1 MNIDSTLYNGRP
13 TDTRSEVEMAIYDK
27 LDSLGIEYKRAD
39 HDHTDT
45 MEDCLAIEKV
55 LGAKICKNLFL
66 CNRQQT
72 SFYMLLMP
80 GDKPFK
86 TKFLT
91 SQLNCARLSF
101 AEADKMQEYLH
112 TIPGSVSA
120 LELIFDTDNNIQLVI
135 DNDLM
140 SDEYICG
147 HPGINTSTV
156 RLLREDMLRYVREA
170 KHEPTLHKAII
181 EKKQIQFH
189 RVARQMNGSLYY
201 ETDAN
206 GDDKVYT
213 VNPYRTVFSDGFYYL
228 VCSRER
234 SDNSTPD
241 KISNYRI
248 DRISDVTLIENKGI
262 YPETSIAG
270 ASKNVDTKRYI
281 STHRMMW
288 GGTPE
293 TIKFICPEWAITEIV
308 DYFGGD
314 YEINSNEEDAETGE
328 KMMIVKVESTQDNM
342 LIWARRFFDFVEI
355 ISPASLRQ
363 ILRDDIAKAY
373 KKYSKSD

>member
-1 MNIDSTLYNGRP
+1 MNIDKTLYTGRP
-13 TDTRSEVEMAIYDK
+13 SDECSEVEMAIYDK

-45 MEDCLAIEKV
+45 MEDCLLIESV

-66 CNRQQT
+66 CNRQKT

-140 SDEYICG
+140 KDDYICG

-156 RLLREDMLRYVREA
+156 RLLREDMLKYVQAA
-170 KHEPTLHKAII
+170 KHEPT
-181 EKKQIQFH
+181 
-189 RVARQMNGSLYY
+189 
-201 ETDAN
+201 
-206 GDDKVYT
+206 
-213 VNPYRTVFSDGFYYL
+213 
-228 VCSRER
+228 
-234 SDNSTPD
+234 
-241 KISNYRI
+241 
-248 DRISDVTLIENKGI
+248 
-262 YPETSIAG
+262 
-270 ASKNVDTKRYI
+270 
-281 STHRMMW
+281 
-288 GGTPE
+288 
-293 TIKFICPEWAITEIV
+293 FINLP
-308 DYFGGD
+308 
-314 YEINSNEEDAETGE
+314 
-328 KMMIVKVESTQDNM
+328 VE
-342 LIWARRFFDFVEI
+342 
-355 ISPASLRQ
+355 
-363 ILRDDIAKAY
+363 
-373 KKYSKSD
+373 